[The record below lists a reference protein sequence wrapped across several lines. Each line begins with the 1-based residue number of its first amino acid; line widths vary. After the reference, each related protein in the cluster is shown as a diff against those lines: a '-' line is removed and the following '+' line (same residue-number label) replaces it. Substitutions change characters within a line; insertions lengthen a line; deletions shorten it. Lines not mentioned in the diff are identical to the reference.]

1 MIKRNPKE
9 FTLFIVFLVT
19 FAIMSLLSPKMF
31 LSAINMQSMA
41 FQMAEFGILAFAMM
55 IVVLTGGIN
64 LSLTYNA
71 SLSGVVMA
79 LVLRAMNTNGDN
91 PAVSILVS
99 MVAAFLVAVACGV
112 LNGFL
117 VAYLNVTPILATL
130 GTMMLFKGIGQNL
143 TQGYSITGFPEAFS
157 VFGNGTV
164 LGGIPVSFMIFLV
177 VALICWLLLE
187 KTPWGIQ
194 VHMVGNNAVAVEY
207 SGIDVKRVL
216 FKVYIT
222 SALLC
227 FCATLIMTSRYN
239 SMKPEYGYSY
249 MLQSVLAVV
258 LGGTSINGGYGK
270 VAGTLLSITILQILS
285 SGLNIFGVNK
295 FFIDVIMGAMLIFVL
310 ALNFVLLK
318 KGKRVANVKNAS

>member
-79 LVLRAMNTNGDN
+79 LVLRAMHTNGDN
-91 PAVSILVS
+91 PTVSILVS
-99 MVAAFLVAVACGV
+99 IVAALLVALACGV
-112 LNGFL
+112 INGIL
-117 VAYLNVTPILATL
+117 VAYIKVTPILATL

-143 TQGYSITGFPEAFS
+143 TQGYSITGFPEEFS
-157 VFGNGTV
+157 FFGNGTV
-164 LGGIPVSFMIFLV
+164 SGIPVSFLIFLV
-177 VALICWLLLE
+177 VAFICWLLLE
-187 KTPWGIQ
+187 KTPWGIE

-207 SGIDVKRVL
+207 SGVDVKRVL
-216 FKVYIT
+216 FRVYLT

-270 VAGTLLSITILQILS
+270 VVGTLLSITILQILS

-310 ALNFVLLK
+310 ALNFILLK
-318 KGKRVANVKNAS
+318 KGKRTAKSKNA

>member
-9 FTLFIVFLVT
+9 FTLFIVFVVV
-19 FAIMSLLSPKMF
+19 FIIMSLLSPQHF
-31 LSAINMQSMA
+31 LGATNLQSMA

-55 IVVLTGGIN
+55 VVILTGGIN

-79 LVLRAMNTNGDN
+79 LVMRDMHANGAS
-91 PAVSILVS
+91 PAASIITGI
-99 MVAAFLVAVACGV
+99 AAALAVAVLCGL

-117 VAYLNVTPILATL
+117 VAYFKVTPILATL
-130 GTMMLFKGIGQNL
+130 GTMTLFKGIGLNL
-143 TQGYSITGFPEAFS
+143 TQGYSISGFPKVFDI
-157 VFGNGTV
+157 FGNGTV
-164 LGGIPVSFMIFLV
+164 AGVPVSFLIFILIV
-177 VALICWLLLE
+177 VVMWFLLE

-194 VHMVGNNAVAVEY
+194 VHMAGNNPIALEY
-207 SGIDVKRVL
+207 SGVNVKKVL

-227 FCATLIMTSRYN
+227 FFATLIMTSRYN

-249 MLQSVLAVV
+249 LLQSVLAVV

-270 VAGTLLSITILQILS
+270 VAGTLLSILILQVLS

-295 FFIDVIMGAMLIFVL
+295 FFIDVIMGCMLVFVL
-310 ALNFVLLK
+310 ALNFILAKRSNKKLL
-318 KGKRVANVKNAS
+318 AAVKT

>member
-19 FAIMSLLSPKMF
+19 FAIMSFLSPKLF
-31 LSAINMQSMA
+31 LSTINMQSMA
-41 FQMAEFGILAFAMM
+41 FQMAEFGILAFGMM

-79 LVLRAMNTNGDN
+79 LVLRELNASGNS
-91 PAVSILVS
+91 PALSILVGIA
-99 MVAAFLVAVACGV
+99 AAFLVAVVCGL

-117 VAYLNVTPILATL
+117 VAYLKVTPILATL

-143 TQGYSITGFPEAFS
+143 TKGYSITGFPSVFS
-157 VFGNGTV
+157 IFGNGLV
-164 LGGIPVSFMIFLV
+164 FGIPVSFIIFIA
-177 VALICWLLLE
+177 VAACCWLLLE
-187 KTPWGIQ
+187 RTPWGLQ

-216 FKVYIT
+216 FKVYIA

-249 MLQSVLAVV
+249 LLQSVLAVV

-270 VAGTLLSITILQILS
+270 VAGTLLSIIILQILS
-285 SGLNIFGVNK
+285 TGLNIFGVNK
-295 FFIDVIMGAMLIFVL
+295 FFIDVIMGAMLVFVL
-310 ALNFVLLK
+310 AINFLLLK
-318 KGKRVANVKNAS
+318 KSKKPLKLKRA

>member
-9 FTLFIVFLVT
+9 FTLFIIFLAT
-19 FAIMSLLSPKMF
+19 FAIMSFLSPKMF
-31 LSAINMQSMA
+31 LSVINMQSMA

-79 LVLRAMNTNGDN
+79 LVLRAMHTNGDN
-91 PAVSILVS
+91 PTVSILVS
-99 MVAAFLVAVACGV
+99 IVAALLVALACGV
-112 LNGFL
+112 INGIL
-117 VAYLNVTPILATL
+117 VAYIKVTPILATL

-143 TQGYSITGFPEAFS
+143 TQGYSITGFPEEFS
-157 VFGNGTV
+157 IFGNGTV
-164 LGGIPVSFMIFLV
+164 FGIPVSFMIFLV
-177 VALICWLLLE
+177 VVFICWLLLE
-187 KTPWGIQ
+187 KTPWGIE

-207 SGIDVKRVL
+207 SGVDVKRVL
-216 FKVYIT
+216 FRVYLT

-270 VAGTLLSITILQILS
+270 VVGTLLSITILQILS
-285 SGLNIFGVNK
+285 TGLNIFGVNK

-310 ALNFVLLK
+310 ALNFILLK
-318 KGKRVANVKNAS
+318 KGKRTAKSKNA

>member
-9 FTLFIVFLVT
+9 FTLFVIFLAT
-19 FAIMSLLSPKMF
+19 FAVMSFLSPKMF

-79 LVLRAMNTNGDN
+79 LVLRAMHTNGDN
-91 PAVSILVS
+91 PTVSILVS
-99 MVAAFLVAVACGV
+99 IVAALLVALACGV
-112 LNGFL
+112 INGIL
-117 VAYLNVTPILATL
+117 VAYIKVTPILATL

-143 TQGYSITGFPEAFS
+143 TQGYSITGFPEEFS
-157 VFGNGTV
+157 IFGNGTV
-164 LGGIPVSFMIFLV
+164 FGIPVSFMIFLV
-177 VALICWLLLE
+177 VVFICWLLLE
-187 KTPWGIQ
+187 KTPWGIE

-207 SGIDVKRVL
+207 SGVDVKRVL
-216 FKVYIT
+216 FRVYLT

-270 VAGTLLSITILQILS
+270 VVGTLLSITILQILS
-285 SGLNIFGVNK
+285 TGLNIFGVNK

-310 ALNFVLLK
+310 ALNFILLK
-318 KGKRVANVKNAS
+318 KGKRTAKSKNA

>member
-55 IVVLTGGIN
+55 VVVLTGGIN

-79 LVLRAMNTNGDN
+79 LVLRAMHTNGNN
-91 PAVSILVS
+91 PTVSILVS
-99 MVAAFLVAVACGV
+99 IVAALLVALACGV
-112 LNGFL
+112 INGIL
-117 VAYLNVTPILATL
+117 VAYIKVTPILATL

-143 TQGYSITGFPEAFS
+143 TQGYSITGFPEEFS

-164 LGGIPVSFMIFLV
+164 SGIPVSFLIFLV
-177 VALICWLLLE
+177 VVLICWLLLE
-187 KTPWGIQ
+187 KTPWGIE

-207 SGIDVKRVL
+207 SGVDVKRVL
-216 FKVYIT
+216 FRVYLT

-270 VAGTLLSITILQILS
+270 VVGTLLSITILQILS

-310 ALNFVLLK
+310 ALNFILLK
-318 KGKRVANVKNAS
+318 KGKRTVKSKNA